1 MSYPYLLL
9 LSPAVMA
16 VILTLYVRHLTKTK
30 KAH

>member
-9 LSPAVMA
+9 LSPVVMA
-16 VILTLYVRHLTKTK
+16 VILTLYVRHLTK